1 MQDRSAPPAPI
12 QFSIVIAVYNVARY
26 LDEFIESVEAQTYP
40 REHFEVVAVNDG
52 STDGSLDRLR
62 AWEASRPGLVT
73 IVDQANAGL
82 PSARNAGLPLA
93 RGTWVTFAD
102 PDDRLAPAYL
112 AEVDAFLGAHPNVG
126 MVATRLL
133 MLNDVT
139 GEVADRHPLRRRF
152 HRGNQLRYLDE
163 HPDHFH
169 GHAPSAFFP
178 QAELLRQELR
188 FDPEMRAQFED
199 GQFCGHYLLGL
210 ARPSV
215 GFVATAE
222 YHYRQR
228 SDRSSLNQGIIGR
241 PERYTTVPRR
251 GYLDL
256 LRHGSEVTGRPEAPE
271 WLQTF
276 ILYQLSWFFSSQE
289 THAELVSATVAPH
302 VEEFHGL
309 MVEILGHL
317 SPQVIAGFSVRT
329 MKPVW
334 TDILLHGY
342 DDEPWHTPHALLT
355 QLDTDQQLV
364 RITYRYTGDPPEEE
378 VLSGG
383 RSVAPEHAKV
393 RDLEYLGRVQIR
405 ERILWVSSRHSVRLR
420 VGGSDIDLQF
430 NERRW
435 NRYLRPGQIR
445 LALDPREVRRRARPP
460 RRRFRDRLV
469 GRLART
475 PLVRRWFRDAWVVMD
490 RIDAAR
496 DNGEHFF
503 RYLRASHPDINAW
516 FVIESGTADWRRL
529 RASGM
534 RRMIPHGSLRW
545 KLLML
550 NCRHLLSAQV
560 DWPNVRPAAIVQIR
574 EPGWRFTYLGHGV
587 TQRDLS
593 SWLNKKRIDLV
604 LACTPGEQAAFVKDH
619 TPYILTTKES
629 RLTGMPRWD
638 RLLQAS
644 EAWPEARRDLVVIA
658 PTWRA
663 PLAPVVA
670 QGSHR
675 RAIAPE
681 FLESEYARN
690 WLAVLQSTALIDACE
705 RAGLRIGFLPHPNMQ
720 GLVELL
726 DLPPIIQSF
735 TFAKDDVQEVF
746 SRAAAFVTDYSSMAF
761 DVAYIHRPIV
771 YFQFDL
777 ASLNSGA
784 HFGRAG
790 YFDYERDGFGPV
802 AHTPDQVVA
811 TIAET
816 IAHGRVPSPTYR
828 ARMDAAFPLRDGKCC
843 ERALEEIRASTRR
856 VVTPALGATNSS
868 E

>member
-1 MQDRSAPPAPI
+1 VQNRPAPPPPVR
-12 QFSIVIAVYNVARY
+12 FSIVIAVYNVARY
-26 LDEFIESVEAQTYP
+26 LDEFIESLESQTYP
-40 REHFEVVAVNDG
+40 RANFEVVAVNDG
-52 STDGSLDRLR
+52 STDESLERLR
-62 AWEASRPGLVT
+62 AWEATSPGLVR

-93 RGTWVTFAD
+93 RGEWVTFVD
-102 PDDRLAPAYL
+102 PDDRLATTYL
-112 AEVDAFLGAHPNVG
+112 AEVDAFIGQHPDVG
-126 MVATRLL
+126 MLATRLL
-133 MLNDVT
+133 MLNDAT
-139 GEVADRHPLRRRF
+139 GELADRHPLRRRF

-169 GHAPSAFFP
+169 GHAPSSFFP
-178 QAELLRQELR
+178 RAELLRQELS
-188 FDPEMRAQFED
+188 FDPELRAQFED

-210 ARPSV
+210 ERPSV

-241 PERYTTVPRR
+241 PERYTIVPRR
-251 GYLDL
+251 GYLGL

-289 THAELVSATVAPH
+289 SHPELVSATVAPH
-302 VEEFHGL
+302 ADEFHAL
-309 MVEILGHL
+309 LQEIIGHL
-317 SPQVIAGFSVRT
+317 SPEVIAGFSVRT
-329 MKPVW
+329 MKAVW
-334 TDILLHGY
+334 TEILLHGY
-342 DDEPWHTPHALLT
+342 DDDPWHTPHALLS
-355 QLDTDQQLV
+355 QLDRDQQLV
-364 RITYRYTGDPPEEE
+364 RITYRFTGAPPAEE

-383 RSVAPEHAKV
+383 RTVVPVHAKV
-393 RDLEYLGRVQIR
+393 RDLEYLGRVLIR
-405 ERILWVSSRHSVRLR
+405 ERILWVSSRHSLRLR
-420 VGGSDIDLQF
+420 LNDADVNLQF
-430 NERRW
+430 TEPRW

-445 LALDPREVRRRARPP
+445 LALDPKEVRRRARPP

-475 PLVRRWFRDAWVVMD
+475 RLVRRYFRDAWVLMD

-516 FVIESGTADWRRL
+516 FVLESGTADWHRL
-529 RASGM
+529 RSSGLG
-534 RRMIPHGSLRW
+534 RMIPHGSLRW

-560 DWPNVRPAAIVQIR
+560 DWSHVRPPAIVRIR
-574 EPGWRFTYLGHGV
+574 EPEWRFTYLGHGV

-604 LACTPGEQAAFVKDH
+604 LTCTPGEQAAFVEDH
-619 TPYILTTKES
+619 TPYILTTREAH
-629 RLTGMPRWD
+629 LTGMPRWD
-638 RLLQAS
+638 RLLETS
-644 EAWPEARRDLVVIA
+644 RAWPEERRDLVVIA

-663 PLAPVVA
+663 PLAPLVA
-670 QGSHR
+670 RGAHR
-675 RAIAPE
+675 RTIAPE
-681 FLESEYARN
+681 FLDSDYAKS
-690 WLAVLQSTALIDACE
+690 WLSVLTSDALHAACE

-720 GLVELL
+720 RVL
-726 DLPPIIQSF
+726 DVLTLPAIIQTF
-735 TFAKDDVQEVF
+735 PFAKVDIQEIF

-761 DVAYIHRPIV
+761 DAAYIHRPIV
-771 YFQFDL
+771 YFQFDI
-777 ASLNSGA
+777 ASLNSGD

-802 AHTPDQVVA
+802 AYTVDETVA
-811 TIAET
+811 RIAES
-816 IAHGRVPSPTYR
+816 IARGRSPAPEYQ
-828 ARMDAAFPLRDGKCC
+828 ARLDATFPLRDGRCC
-843 ERALEEIRASTRR
+843 ERAMEEIQRSSRR
-856 VVTPALGATNSS
+856 VVTASLGAMPPS